1 MLHTITVYGTPV
13 PQGSKTAVVRG
24 GRAVMYEAN
33 KGHKGYRQLVTW
45 EVSNYIGNN
54 EIEPYKA
61 HEPLVVDLTFF
72 MPRPKTVTRQY
83 PTVKPDADK
92 LTRTILDS
100 LVKAGLF
107 ADDAQVIE
115 LHVYKHYDVDPRVK
129 ITIYNK

>member
-1 MLHTITVYGTPV
+1 MF
-13 PQGSKTAVVRG
+13 
-24 GRAVMYEAN
+24 EAN

-45 EVSNYIGNN
+45 EVSNYITNN
-54 EIEPYKA
+54 GVQPYKA

-100 LVKAGLF
+100 LVAASLMP
-107 ADDAQVIE
+107 DDAQVIE
-115 LHVYKHYDVDPRVK
+115 LHVTKHYDTDPRVN
-129 ITIYNK
+129 ITVYNK